1 MIRLLAFFA
10 VFPAQLWAAT
20 PAELDR
26 LHAALDTNALIQILS
41 EEGLMQS
48 EDLRDDMFPGRG
60 GIGWTAAVGRIYAP
74 ERLYDT
80 FRTAFDEEL
89 VETPIDELLAFYA
102 SDVGELISSLEVDA
116 RRAIMSDEVEE
127 AARRAYDDLQ
137 ETETERLAILEE
149 FADLNGLIDRNVAG
163 ALNSNLQFYKGLASG
178 GAFEMTESE
187 MLSEVWEQ
195 EASIREDTEGWVF
208 GYMTF
213 AYETVPNKDLR
224 TYIDMT
230 ATQQGRA
237 LNRALF
243 AGFDA
248 VFQGV
253 SFELG
258 ATTARFSSG
267 DEL

>member
-1 MIRLLAFFA
+1 MIRLLTFI
-10 VFPAQLWAAT
+10 VLFPASLWAAT
-20 PAELDR
+20 PAELNR
-26 LHAALDTNALIQILS
+26 LHAALDTDALIQILS

-74 ERLYDT
+74 ERLSEA
-80 FRTAFDEEL
+80 FRTAFDEALAEEP
-89 VETPIDELLAFYA
+89 VDELLAFYA
-102 SDVGELISSLEVDA
+102 SDVGQLISSLEVEA
-116 RRAIMSDEVEE
+116 RRAIMSEDVED
-127 AARRAYDDLQ
+127 AARNAYSDLL

-149 FADLNGLIDRNVAG
+149 FAELNGLVDRNVAG

-195 EASIREDTEGWVF
+195 ESSIRDDTEGWVY

-213 AYETVPNKDLR
+213 AYETVSNNDLR
-224 TYIDMT
+224 SYVDMT
-230 ATQQGRA
+230 ATPQGRA

-258 ATTARFSSG
+258 ATTARFSAG